1 MDERA
6 YAIMMRMTIHPL
18 FLPVL
23 FSMVLYGNVSYYA
36 LILSSLIIHEIGHIL
51 AAFLCKVKV
60 ERCVI
65 MPYGGEI
72 ELRGGMSISPRKQ
85 LIIAIGGPLATIG
98 CIAVSPLLDPLVADP
113 FLKIQLILLAINII
127 PIWPLDGGRMIL
139 SLILIFHPR
148 IRIIEYYLTL
158 SLILI
163 TISVFITFILLP
175 KTLFILGLSLFLLLQ
190 IINEWRYRKYRFA
203 FEKHVMKRLT

>member
-163 TISVFITFILLP
+163 TISVFISFILLP

>member
-175 KTLFILGLSLFLLLQ
+175 KTLFLLGLSLFLLLQ